1 MRRLEANL
9 QDVKSKFG
17 KNSKRQS
24 RSKGHLT
31 ESNKQ
36 SRSSIPRTPAFR
48 ESHKSTFN
56 HNQLSNEDLQYGNMS
71 IATPSG
77 AIEYERPPPHHVE
90 TFGELPRWESLYRKA
105 SLKREKSEHKR

>member
-71 IATPSG
+71 IANPSG